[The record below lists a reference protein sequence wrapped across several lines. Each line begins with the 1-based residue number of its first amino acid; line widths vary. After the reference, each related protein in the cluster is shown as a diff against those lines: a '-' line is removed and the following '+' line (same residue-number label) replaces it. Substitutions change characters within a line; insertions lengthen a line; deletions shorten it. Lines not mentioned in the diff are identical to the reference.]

1 MLTRIKLLKNE
12 TIEKIAAGEVIE
24 RPSSIVKELIENSI
38 DANSNEIIVE
48 IKEGGKS
55 YIRVTDNGDGIHEDD
70 LGLAFR
76 RHSTSKLSTIEDL
89 YRIKSL
95 GFRGEA
101 LSSIAH
107 VAKVE
112 VMTKGNDTISGTHC
126 FLEEGEI
133 VSKEIVG
140 CQRGTT
146 MIIRDLFYNLPVRK
160 KFLKSDLAESNQI
173 SDMVYKVALGN
184 PNISFKYI
192 KDDKVILKTSRNNDM
207 KSHIYSIL
215 GKEFSNNLVNISY
228 EKNGIGLQGYIS
240 NNKLYRANRNHQYL
254 YINGRF
260 IKNYIISNTI
270 GKAYRSIIP
279 LNRFPCFIIFLNI
292 DPATIDV
299 NIHPNKEEVKF
310 SNQEEL
316 LSAFEEAINSALNPS
331 IEIPKMKVV
340 QEEKKSD
347 EETLPLLFDLA
358 NDGQDDNAY
367 KEDFIVKDFTIDKG
381 PSVELNRELEED
393 KYALPAKEEETR
405 ARNDIEAIISNGRL
419 IGVIFDTYLIIEDRV
434 EEKIYLIDQHAA
446 HERVM
451 YERYLY
457 EFENDSINSQ
467 QLLAPEIL
475 QLTSHEMNIFHENLD
490 IFIRLGFDVEGFGNN
505 SIAIRAVP
513 LIFGSPNL
521 KDLFYDVLD
530 NAGEIKT
537 SYDTKLGKIMK
548 IACTN
553 AIKAGDSMSKM
564 EIMSLLKQLSET
576 KNPHSCPHGRPTIME
591 IGKNDIE
598 KAFLRII

>member
-358 NDGQDDNAY
+358 NNGQDDNAY